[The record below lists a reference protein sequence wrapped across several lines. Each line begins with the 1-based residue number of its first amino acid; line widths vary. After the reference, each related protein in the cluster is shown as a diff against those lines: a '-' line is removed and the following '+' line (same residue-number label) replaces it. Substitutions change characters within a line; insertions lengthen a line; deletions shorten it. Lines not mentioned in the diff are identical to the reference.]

1 MSLKKSCIICH
12 PGTQHSP
19 FTAKALEDAGLLD
32 LYLTGFYYVDT
43 NPTINFLMNFSIKLK
58 RQLLRRRPVE
68 ISRNKV
74 KNFPFF
80 EFFSVLVAKAF
91 PKQQIEKQIKIGR
104 QIRLIRNNCFAIYAN
119 RVLER
124 RKPKVVIAYEG
135 LAYNILRN
143 SPDWQ
148 LKILD
153 HTSGTLAKA
162 NSIYREESQRN
173 PEFASNFPQS
183 FPKKMITERT
193 VEMELADIILVSSDY
208 MKKNIIELGIPSKK
222 IRFLPYGV
230 DLTRFSPKIPSKK
243 QAPLSLPLEI
253 IYVGNLSQH
262 KGIKYLIQ
270 SVKQFS
276 EKQVRLT
283 LLGLNLIPTS
293 IIDSL
298 PPNIRILPNVPNHE
312 VPQFLQNSELF
323 VFPAIHE
330 GSSRT
335 IYEAMAT
342 GLPII
347 TTPNSGSI
355 VKDGKTGFIVSSGDV
370 NMINS
375 RIRYFLNNPMEL
387 KTMGK
392 AARYDVINY
401 SWNKY
406 GERLAQIIEKAY
418 VEKRQKN

>member
-19 FTAKALEDAGLLD
+19 FTAKALEDADLLD

-43 NPTINFLMNFSIKLK
+43 KPVIFFLIKFLK
-58 RQLLRRRPVE
+58 KLNRQLSRRRPVE
-68 ISRNKV
+68 ISENKI

-80 EFFSVLVAKAF
+80 EFFSILVAKIF
-91 PKQQIEKQIKIGR
+91 PKQQIGK

-119 RVLER
+119 RVLEK
-124 RKPKVVIAYEG
+124 RKPKVVIVYEG
-135 LAYNILRN
+135 LAYDILRKA
-143 SPDWQ
+143 PDWQ

-162 NSIYREESQRN
+162 NSIYREEGRRN
-173 PEFASNFPQS
+173 PEFASNFSQS
-183 FPKKMITERT
+183 FPRKMIKERAM
-193 VEMELADIILVSSDY
+193 EMELADIILVSSDY
-208 MKKNIIELGIPSKK
+208 MKKNIIELGIPSEK

-230 DLTRFSPKIPSKK
+230 DLVRFSPKRPRKK
-243 QAPLSLPLEI
+243 QVSLSLPLEI

-270 SVKQFS
+270 AVKLFS
-276 EKQVRLT
+276 ENQVRLT

-312 VPQFLQNSELF
+312 VPQFLQNSDLF

-335 IYEAMAT
+335 VYEAMAT

-355 VKDGKTGFIVSSGDV
+355 VKDGKTGFIIPSGDV
-370 NMINS
+370 NMINR
-375 RIRYFLNNPMEL
+375 RIRYFIDNPMEL
-387 KTMGK
+387 KKMGK
-392 AARYDVINY
+392 AARNDVINY
-401 SWNKY
+401 SWKKY
-406 GERLAQIIEKAY
+406 GKRLAKIIEKAY